1 MENNLTRRIFDRL
14 QAYLKRYNIIIVNI
28 NEDNSI
34 GYRQSSLTNGSWII
48 TVRNSHRYCSSTWSL
63 TSIEECIFTV
73 FQIARH
79 RQDIKAFDSVRILG
93 NLEICKTMEEIMIG
107 LDILGI

>member
-1 MENNLTRRIFDRL
+1 MENDLTIQIFNRL

-28 NEDNSI
+28 DEDNSI
-34 GYRQSSLTNGSWII
+34 GYRWSEFTNGPWVIA
-48 TVRNSHRYCSSTWSL
+48 VKNFARYYDATWSRS
-63 TSIEECIFTV
+63 SIEECIFSV
-73 FQIARH
+73 FRIAKT

-93 NLEICKTMEEIMIG
+93 NLEICKTMEEIMIK